1 MSKQFIMAFMDA
13 WAVRSIQRELLDTA
27 AGADRE
33 ASLRDLTRINRFLGG
48 HRILRQLLAPL
59 VRRGDAFTVLDVGA
73 ASGDM
78 SRVVLRAF
86 PRASVVCFDLSPS
99 HLAAAPPPCIAGD
112 AFSLPFAPRS
122 FDFVFSSLFLHHF
135 ENARVASL
143 LEGFGAIARN
153 AVLAIDLER
162 GPLGYH
168 FLPATRWLFG
178 WNRVTLHDGPV
189 SVQAGFRR
197 QELLDLAHAAGL
209 DRASVRRH
217 DPWCRLSLLAPV
229 GQPLE

>member
-1 MSKQFIMAFMDA
+1 MPKQFIMAFMDA
-13 WAVRSIQRELLDTA
+13 WTARSIHPELLDTA
-27 AGADRE
+27 AGPDRD

-48 HRILRQLLAPL
+48 HRILRQLLDGL
-59 VRRGDAFTVLDVGA
+59 VHRGDAFTVLDVGA

-99 HLAAAPPPCIAGD
+99 HLAAAPAPCIAGD

-135 ENARVASL
+135 ENARVAAL
-143 LEGFGAIARN
+143 LQGFAAVARR

-178 WNRVTLHDGPV
+178 WNRVTLHDGPI

-197 QELLDLAHAAGL
+197 AELLDLARAAGL
-209 DRASVRRH
+209 DRALVRRH

-229 GQPLE
+229 GQTLE

>member
-1 MSKQFIMAFMDA
+1 MSKQFIMALMTA
-13 WAVRSIQRELLDTA
+13 WAARSIQPELLDSA
-27 AGADRE
+27 AGPDRE

-48 HRILRQLLAPL
+48 HRILRQLLRPL
-59 VRRGDAFTVLDVGA
+59 VRRDEAFSILDIGA

-78 SRVVLRAF
+78 TRVVLRAF
-86 PRASVVCFDLSPS
+86 PRASVACFDLSPR
-99 HLAAAPPPCIAGD
+99 HLAAAPQPRIAGD
-112 AFSLPFAPRS
+112 AFLLPFAPRS

-135 ENARVASL
+135 ENARVVKL
-143 LEGFGAIARN
+143 LHGFGAIARN

-197 QELLDLAHAAGL
+197 RELLDIAHAAGL
-209 DRASVRRH
+209 DRALVRRH

-229 GQPLE
+229 GQRLE